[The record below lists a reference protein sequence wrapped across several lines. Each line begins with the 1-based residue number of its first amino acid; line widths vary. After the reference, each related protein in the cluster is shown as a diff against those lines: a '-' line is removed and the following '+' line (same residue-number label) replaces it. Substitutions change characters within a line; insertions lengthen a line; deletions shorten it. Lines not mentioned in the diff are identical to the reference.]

1 VNAVR
6 VDRLG
11 LADVG
16 RVLAAAH
23 LFDDAP
29 TVDGVE
35 ALLRREGHHL
45 LFASV
50 DGVDAGFAVGVE
62 VLHVDRAPE
71 MYLDELGTDDAFRR
85 RGVALALL
93 AALRQLAGQRGCDG
107 IWAAVVPDNEPA
119 LAMYERAGAADPEPT
134 VIVAWDSVQHT
145 GSFEAV
151 EPP

>member
-1 VNAVR
+1 VNSVR

-11 LADVG
+11 PADVG
-16 RVLAAAH
+16 RVLAAGH
-23 LFDDAP
+23 LFDDPP
-29 TVDGVE
+29 TVDRVE

-62 VLHVDRAPE
+62 VLHADRASE
-71 MYLDELGTDDAFRR
+71 MYLDELGTDEAFRR

-93 AALRQLAGQRGCDG
+93 DALRQLAIEYGCDG

-119 LAMYERAGAADPEPT
+119 LAMYERAGAADPEPS
-134 VIVAWDSVQHT
+134 VIVAWDSLQ
-145 GSFEAV
+145 
-151 EPP
+151 